1 MRSREMLARLDRLP
15 MSIESESLPDFSL
28 LSPEDYDRAFKIAKN
43 PESFAVEEMVALAA
57 RVAKLPKLA
66 PGDEPKGPKIE
77 VPRALEYYWQWHWG
91 TAGWRSYYFWK
102 NFGKVETLRFLE
114 LCACYGWEKGLGWS
128 ALKKQMAPLEE
139 WSSDDRAEMT
149 EMLDKAATEPDLA

>member
-57 RVAKLPKLA
+57 LITELPKLA
-66 PGDEPKGPKIE
+66 PGDKPKGPKIE
-77 VPRALEYYWQWHWG
+77 VPRALEYYWKWHWG
-91 TAGWRSYYFWK
+91 TAGWRSYCFWK

-114 LCACYGWEKGLGWS
+114 LCARYGWEEGVGWS
-128 ALKKQMAPLEE
+128 ALKERMVPLAE
-139 WSSDDRAEMT
+139 WSPDDEAEMT
-149 EMLDKAATEPDLA
+149 AMLDKAAAKPDFT